1 MPTSEEKVMNST
13 KETASKRPKP
23 SWKVPEGTYKTGLKL
38 FNSLTRNNEE
48 FIPQNGKNVLWYSC
62 GPTVYDASH
71 MGHARSYI
79 TFDIVRRIMK
89 DLFNYDI
96 HYCMNITDIDD
107 KIIKRG
113 RQRFLLNTFK
123 EQKPSLEVA
132 QQYLTVGLDKIKK
145 TITEKKDE
153 IEEAKLNMLKGIY
166 SKTSPLLQSQ
176 SVEDILSGGSD
187 ILMDVLDEKV
197 LGENKDDSDEI
208 VKKLGKMLDDEI
220 ERECPYSES
229 IFGKLSS
236 QFENEFYKDMNNLN
250 VLPADTI
257 TRVSEYVPE
266 VVSYVQKI
274 IDHGYAYES
283 NGSVYFDTGKFAS
296 TPNHYYA
303 KLVPEAYGD
312 HKALAEGEGDL
323 SISSDRLKEKRN
335 GNDFAL
341 WKASKKG
348 EPFWP
353 SPWGKGRPG
362 WHVECS
368 VMASDILGSSMDIH
382 TGGVDLKFPHHD
394 NELAQAEAYFEND
407 YWVRYFLHSGHL
419 HINGCKMSKSLK
431 NFITIESALEKNSAR
446 QLRLLFLVHSWGDTL
461 NYSNDTLQMALN
473 SEKKLNEFFLNIKHQ
488 LRQLPMEG
496 VESFTKWHDQ
506 EKALNNILISAEEKV
521 YEALCN
527 NIDTKSA
534 MVVIFDLMT
543 DTNKYMDSRKP
554 NLNRQLLE
562 NILRFITNIL
572 DAFGVNDTK
581 KPLGFGSATCGGID
595 NLEETLFPYLEAFAS
610 FRENVRDIGRNN
622 NIKDLLALCDSIRDR
637 VLPCLGVRFEDHEG
651 EPTVIK
657 LLDKDV
663 LMKEMK
669 AKEELEEKKRKEKE
683 ERLEKQRLEAE
694 ERDKKNSI
702 PPSEM
707 FKNDS
712 NYSQFDEEGVPTHDS
727 KGEQLTKSSLK
738 NLKKKHA
745 TQKKNYEKW
754 LAKQASK

>member
-1 MPTSEEKVMNST
+1 MDLTNQTGAKREKPTWR
-13 KETASKRPKP
+13 A
-23 SWKVPEGTYKTGLKL
+23 PEGTLRTGLKL
-38 FNSLTRNNEE
+38 FNSLTRKNEE
-48 FIPQNGKNVLWYSC
+48 FIPQNGRQVSWYSC

-89 DLFNYDI
+89 DYFNYDI

-113 RQRFLLNTFK
+113 RQRYLLSAFK
-123 EQKPSLEVA
+123 ERKPNLEMVHS
-132 QQYLTVGLDKIKK
+132 YLKVGLDKIKVA
-145 TITEKKDE
+145 ISKKEVELPKLIMFEE
-153 IEEAKLNMLKGIY
+153 IYAKA
-166 SKTSPLLQSQ
+166 SPLLNCQ
-176 SVEDILSGGSD
+176 SVEDVLSGGSD

-197 LGENKDDSDEI
+197 LGENSDDSDEMI
-208 VKKLGKMLDDEI
+208 KNLGKMLDDEI
-220 ERECPYSES
+220 DRQCPYSES

-236 QFENEFYKDMNNLN
+236 QFENEYYKDMNNLN

-266 VVSYVQKI
+266 VISFVKKI
-274 IDHGYAYES
+274 IDNGYAYES

-296 TPNHYYA
+296 SPNHYYA

-335 GNDFAL
+335 ANDFAL

-348 EPFWP
+348 EPSWP

-394 NELAQAEAYFEND
+394 NELAQSEAYFEND
-407 YWVRYFLHSGHL
+407 HWVRYFLHSGHL
-419 HINGCKMSKSLK
+419 HINKCKMSKSLK
-431 NFITIESALEKNSAR
+431 NFITIAKALEQNSSR

-461 NYSNDTLQMALN
+461 NYSEDTLQMALN
-473 SEKKLNEFFLNIKHQ
+473 SEKKLNEFFLNVKHQ
-488 LRQLPMEG
+488 LRQLPAEG
-496 VESFTKWHDQ
+496 VESFTKWNDE
-506 EKALNNILISAEEKV
+506 EKALNQVLLTAKEKV
-521 YEALCN
+521 HEALCN
-527 NIDTKSA
+527 SIDTKSSMA
-534 MVVIFDLMT
+534 VLFDLIT
-543 DTNKYMDSRKP
+543 DTNKYIDKMKP

-562 NILRFITNIL
+562 NIMGFITDIL
-572 DAFGVNDTK
+572 NAFGVNDTK
-581 KPLGFGSATCGGID
+581 KSLGFGSAASAGVE
-595 NLEETLFPYLEAFAS
+595 NLEECLLPYLEAFS
-610 FRENVRDIGRNN
+610 HFRENVRDIGRNK
-622 NIKDLLALCDSIRDR
+622 NIADLLKLCDSIRDR
-637 VLPCLGVRFEDHEG
+637 VLPCLGVKLEDHEG
-651 EPTVIK
+651 EPTIIK
-657 LLDKDV
+657 LMDKDI

-683 ERLEKQRLEAE
+683 ERLEMQRKEAE
-694 ERDKKNSI
+694 ERDKRNSV

-712 NYSQFDEEGVPTHDS
+712 NYSQFDEEGIPTHDNQ
-727 KGEQLTKSSLK
+727 GEPLSKSSLK

-754 LAKQASK
+754 LTKQKESN